1 MSFANIGSIYPP
13 TVGADPCVR
22 PTPVRRTTAGQIIV
36 NMKDLPSYNRHSIRL
51 KGYDYSNA
59 GCYFITVCTQDKI
72 SLFGDIQEGEM
83 IENEVG
89 RMVYYWIEKIGTK
102 FQDVQCYDTIVMPNH
117 IHLILT
123 IGCKPELKLQQPL
136 PTLSTVIGQYKS
148 AVSRKIHMINPK
160 ITVWQKSFHDR
171 IIRNEAEYLKL
182 WKYIDKNTIPF
193 MFD

>member
-1 MSFANIGSIYPP
+1 MN
-13 TVGADPCVR
+13 
-22 PTPVRRTTAGQIIV
+22 
-36 NMKDLPSYNRHSIRL
+36 
-51 KGYDYSNA
+51 GYDYSSENK
-59 GCYFITVCTQDKI
+59 YFVTICTDKRNQYFWTENRI
-72 SLFGDIQEGEM
+72 NSFGRIA
-83 IENEVG
+83 ENELLE
-89 RMVYYWIEKIGTK
+89 ICNHFKC
-102 FQDVQCYDTIVMPNH
+102 VQVDKYVVMPNH

-148 AVSRKIHMINPK
+148 AVSRKIHLINPK

>member
-1 MSFANIGSIYPP
+1 MNYPN
-13 TVGADPCVR
+13 
-22 PTPVRRTTAGQIIV
+22 RRQ
-36 NMKDLPSYNRHSIRL
+36 NRL
-51 KGYDYSNA
+51 NGYDYSSENK
-59 GCYFITVCTQDKI
+59 YFVTICTDNRNQYFWTENRI
-72 SLFGDIQEGEM
+72 NSFGRIA
-83 IENEVG
+83 ENELPE
-89 RMVYYWIEKIGTK
+89 ICNHFKC
-102 FQDVQCYDTIVMPNH
+102 VQVDKYVVMPNH

-148 AVSRKIHMINPK
+148 AVSRKIHLINPK

-182 WKYIDKNTIPF
+182 WKYIDENTIPF